1 MGLTGYFQSREFS
14 KGPKTMKFT
23 LDTTLATDLETACLV
38 IGIFANSP
46 LQGSAELIDQ
56 ASDGAL
62 QQLIKSGDVST
73 DWKET
78 TLLHGLKGI
87 AAKRILVLGCG
98 ETEKFSN
105 VRYDSVCS
113 SAGAF
118 LRDHAT
124 TSAHMC
130 LHEIES
136 GHTTDYWRV
145 RQAAVNLE
153 RANYRYTA
161 TRKPK
166 DDDNQPLMNA
176 SFNAGDD
183 MQAALQEARG
193 IAKGYLR
200 SKELGNL
207 PPNICNPA
215 YLAETAREIANSY
228 KNVSVET
235 LDENQMAELKM
246 SALLAVGR
254 GSTCGSRLIV
264 LKYQGK
270 DEKSRPTVLVGKGIT
285 FDSGGLSLKPGPN
298 MEQMKFDMGG
308 AASVIGT
315 FEACAD
321 LQLPINLICII
332 AAAENMPGGNAY
344 RPGDV
349 LTSMSGK
356 TIEVLNTD
364 AEGRLVLCDAL
375 TYSQRFNPAALI
387 DVATLTGAAVIAL
400 GHHASVVMTKHDD
413 LAEELI
419 AAGDTAV
426 DRGWRLPLWDEY
438 QPQIK
443 SNFADM
449 KNVGGM
455 AAGSITAGCF
465 LSRFTEDQRW
475 AHIDCAGSTWIWG
488 GDKGSTGRPVGLL
501 TQFLINQA

>member
-1 MGLTGYFQSREFS
+1 
-14 KGPKTMKFT
+14 MKFT
-23 LDTTLATDLETACLV
+23 LDTTQASGLETSCLV
-38 IGIFANSP
+38 IGAFEDAP
-46 LQGSAELIDQ
+46 LHGSAKLVDQ
-56 ASDGAL
+56 ACAGAL

-78 TLLHGLKGI
+78 TLLHGLNGVN
-87 AAKRILVLGCG
+87 AKRILIVGCG
-98 ETEKFSN
+98 EIEKIN
-105 VRYDSVCS
+105 TVRYDSVCS

-124 TSAHMC
+124 TSAHIC
-130 LHEIES
+130 LNEIEVS
-136 GHTTDYWRV
+136 QTTDYWRL
-145 RQAAVNLE
+145 RQAAVSLE
-153 RANYRYTA
+153 SANYRYTA
-161 TRKPK
+161 TKAPK
-166 DDDNQPLMNA
+166 DDDNQPLLSA
-176 SFNAGDD
+176 SFSAGTD
-183 MQAALQEARG
+183 MQAALDEAAG

-215 YLAETAREIANSY
+215 YLAEVAQEFADSY
-228 KNVSVET
+228 KNVSVEI
-235 LDENQMAELKM
+235 LDEDQMAELGM
-246 SALLAVGR
+246 TALLAVGR
-254 GSTCGSRLIV
+254 GSGYGSKLIV

-270 DEKSRPTVLVGKGIT
+270 EEESPPIVMVGKGIT

-308 AASVIGT
+308 AASVLGT

-321 LQLPINLICII
+321 IQLPINLICIV
-332 AAAENMPGGNAY
+332 AAAENMPDGNAY

-356 TIEVLNTD
+356 TIEILNTD

-387 DVATLTGAAVIAL
+387 DVATLTGAAVVAL
-400 GHHASVVMTKHDD
+400 GHHASVIMSKHDD

-419 AAGDTAV
+419 DAGSTAV
-426 DRGWRLPLWDEY
+426 DRGWRLPIWDDY
-438 QPQIK
+438 QPQLK
-443 SNFADM
+443 SAFADM

-465 LSRFTEDQRW
+465 LSRFTEGQRW

>member
-1 MGLTGYFQSREFS
+1 
-14 KGPKTMKFT
+14 MKFT

-38 IGIFANSP
+38 IGVFEDAP
-46 LQGSAELIDQ
+46 LTGSAELIDR
-56 ASDGAL
+56 AGDGAL
-62 QQLIKSGDVST
+62 QTLIKSGDVDT

-78 TLLHGLKGI
+78 TLLHGLRGVR
-87 AAKRILVLGCG
+87 AKRILVVGCG
-98 ETEKFSN
+98 ESKKFTS
-105 VRYDSVCS
+105 VRYDAVCA

-118 LRDHAT
+118 LRDHAST
-124 TSAHMC
+124 AAHVC
-130 LHEIES
+130 LHELETEE
-136 GHTTDYWRV
+136 TTAHWRL
-145 RQAAVNLE
+145 RQAAVGLE

-161 TRKPK
+161 TKKPK
-166 DDDNQPLMNA
+166 DDENLPLAEA
-176 SFNAGDD
+176 SFNAPADL
-183 MQAALQEARG
+183 QSALAEARG

-200 SKELGNL
+200 SMELGNL

-215 YLAETAREIANSY
+215 YLADIARQIASEY
-228 KNVSVET
+228 KNVSLEV
-235 LDENQMAELKM
+235 LDEDRMAELKM
-246 SALLAVGR
+246 WALLAVGR
-254 GSTCGSRLIV
+254 GSRNGSKLIV
-264 LKYQGK
+264 LKYQGA
-270 DEKSRPTVLVGKGIT
+270 DENSRPTVLVGKGIT

-308 AASVIGT
+308 AASVIGA
-315 FEACAD
+315 FEACVD
-321 LQLPINLICII
+321 MQLPVNVVCIV
-332 AAAENMPGGNAY
+332 ATAENMPGGNAY

-400 GHHASVVMTKHDD
+400 GHHASIIMSKHDD
-413 LAEELI
+413 LAAELI
-419 AAGDTAV
+419 EAGEAAI

-438 QPQIK
+438 QPQLK
-443 SNFADM
+443 SAFADM

-488 GDKGSTGRPVGLL
+488 GDKGSTGRPAGLL
-501 TQFLINQA
+501 AQFLINQA